1 MTTRQLFIIDPRV
14 SDYETL
20 ISSLPEGSQWVLLDG
35 ARDGVLQIREI
46 LANHRGLDAIQIV
59 SHGGPGAL
67 YLGSSVL
74 NSDNLRSY
82 TDALSAIGS
91 SLTETGDLLLYGCNV
106 GQGDIGQAFI
116 AQLAQATGADVA
128 ASDDLTGNARLG
140 GDWVLEQASGNVEA
154 SAMASI
160 NFAGVLEAPI
170 LDTSRVVTLG
180 SVLEGAINPAG
191 IQVGALVVGGSITD
205 PDTPGAAIEAI
216 AITALNTS
224 FGTWQYSLEGGA
236 SWLTIE
242 ANQINSTTN
251 ELALLLGPNDKIR
264 LLPFGDLNG
273 TVNDAITFRA
283 WDQSTGVAGQY
294 SIITATGGGTA
305 FSSDSGTAGITV
317 TPVNDAP
324 TFSSQTGMVGTDVGS
339 SSRDF
344 GNAVLVQPD
353 GKIVV
358 AGDSYN
364 GVYYDFGVVR
374 YNPDGSL
381 DTTFNGTGKVVTD
394 FGPRTDDHG
403 YSAILQADGKI
414 VIGGYSNTGG
424 LYGTTKFAV
433 VRYNTDGSLDTT
445 LGGTGRLNTDIG
457 SGQCLSVQPDGRI
470 VVAGVKQGYQSGDF
484 AVIRYNA
491 DGGLT
496 GR

>member
-394 FGPRTDDHG
+394 FGP
-403 YSAILQADGKI
+403 S
-414 VIGGYSNTGG
+414 
-424 LYGTTKFAV
+424 
-433 VRYNTDGSLDTT
+433 
-445 LGGTGRLNTDIG
+445 
-457 SGQCLSVQPDGRI
+457 
-470 VVAGVKQGYQSGDF
+470 
-484 AVIRYNA
+484 
-491 DGGLT
+491 
-496 GR
+496 